1 MSADPFTVTL
11 IVASIFLIIAGFP
24 IAYAMIL
31 CSMVYIL
38 VNGLPLSLLVH
49 ELGLSLNS
57 FTMIAI
63 PLFMLAGKLM
73 TASGISDRIF
83 DFTGN
88 LVGRVPGGLGHVN
101 VTSSLVFAGMSGSTL
116 ADVAGLGE
124 IEYKA
129 MTRKGY
135 DPDFTIGVTLSSAAI
150 GPILPPSLPMV
161 LYGVAAGTSIS
172 GLFLGGILPGLLIA
186 FSLMVYVFF
195 VGLARGYRA
204 EVWAGWHALWVS
216 FLRAAPPLFTPFII
230 VGGMALGW
238 FSPTEAATVAVLWA
252 LFISAVVY
260 RTLSPSA
267 FLDVLYDVALSSS
280 RLLFIVATAFLFGW
294 VSTYGEVPQM
304 LAHAIE
310 GNITSPVVFLLVCIV
325 VNLILGAVLEN
336 AIPLLILA
344 PMLAPIAENAYGLDP
359 IHFGVVMV
367 FNIMIGQFTPPIGLS
382 LFVMRDITGFSLGRV
397 FRAVLPFLGPLL
409 ISLLIMAFV
418 PSIVTAIPRAAG
430 F

>member
-1 MSADPFTVTL
+1 MTMDPLTVTM
-11 IVASIFLIIAGFP
+11 IFASIGLIIMGFP
-24 IAYAMIL
+24 IGYAMVL
-31 CSMVYIL
+31 CSLVYIFA
-38 VNGLPLSLLVH
+38 NGLPLSLLVH
-49 ELGLSLNS
+49 ELGLTLNS

-63 PLFMLAGKLM
+63 PLFMFAGKLM

-83 DFTGN
+83 DFTNN

-101 VTSSLVFAGMSGSTL
+101 VASSLVFAGMSGSTI

-129 MTRKGY
+129 MTKKGY
-135 DPDFTIGVTLSSAAI
+135 DPDFTMGVTLSSAAI

-172 GLFLGGILPGLLIA
+172 GLFLGGVLPGLLIA

-195 VGLARGYRA
+195 VGLARGYRV
-204 EVWAGWHALWVS
+204 EIWAGWKALWIS
-216 FLRAAPPLFTPFII
+216 FLRALPPLLTPFII
-230 VGGMALGW
+230 VGGMAFGW
-238 FSPTEAATVAVLWA
+238 FSPTEAATIAVLWA
-252 LFISAVVY
+252 LFISAIVY
-260 RTLSPSA
+260 RSLTFDA
-267 FLDVLYDVALSSS
+267 FAQVLREVALSSA
-280 RLLFIVATAFLFGW
+280 RLLFVIASAFLFGW
-294 VSTYGEVPQM
+294 VATFGQVPQM
-304 LAHAIE
+304 LAFAIE
-310 GNITSPVVFLLVCIV
+310 SNIESAVVFLLVCIV

-344 PMLAPIAENAYGLDP
+344 PMLAPIAENTYGLDP

-382 LFVMRDITGFSLGRV
+382 LFVMRDITGFRLGRV
-397 FRAVLPFLGPLL
+397 FFAVLPFLFPLL

-418 PSIVTAIPRAAG
+418 PQIVTAIPRAAG

>member
-1 MSADPFTVTL
+1 MDPLTL
-11 IVASIFLIIAGFP
+11 AMIGVSIVIIIAGYP

-31 CSMVYIL
+31 CSLVYIV
-38 VNGLPLSLLVH
+38 VNGLPVSLLVH

-63 PLFMLAGKLM
+63 PLFMFAGKLM

-83 DFTGN
+83 DFANN
-88 LVGRVPGGLGHVN
+88 LVGRIPGGLGHVN
-101 VTSSLVFAGMSGSTL
+101 VTSSLVFAGMSGSTV

-135 DPDFTIGVTLSSAAI
+135 DPDFTMGVTLSSAAI

-172 GLFLGGILPGLLIA
+172 GLFLGGILPGFLIA

-195 VGLARGYRA
+195 VGLAKGYRVD
-204 EVWAGWHALWVS
+204 VWAGWGALWLS
-216 FLRAAPPLFTPFII
+216 LLRASPPLLTPFII
-230 VGGMALGW
+230 VGGMAFGW
-238 FSPTEAATVAVLWA
+238 FSPTEAATIAVLWA
-252 LFISAVVY
+252 LFISIVVY
-260 RTLSPSA
+260 RTLELAA
-267 FLDVLYDVALSSS
+267 FVEVLKEVALSSS
-280 RLLFIVATAFLFGW
+280 RLLFVIASAFLFGW
-294 VSTYGEVPQM
+294 VATFGQVPQM
-304 LAHAIE
+304 LAQAIE
-310 GNITSPVVFLLVCIV
+310 SNIQSVAVFLLVCII
-325 VNLILGAVLEN
+325 VNLILGAILEN

-344 PMLAPIAENAYGLDP
+344 PMLAPIAEQTYGLDP

-382 LFVMRDITGFSLGRV
+382 LFVMRDITGFRLGRV
-397 FRAVLPFLGPLL
+397 FFAVLPFLFPLL
-409 ISLLIMAFV
+409 ISLFIMAYV
-418 PSIVTAIPRAAG
+418 PWVVTAIPHAAG

>member
-1 MSADPFTVTL
+1 MDPLTL
-11 IVASIFLIIAGFP
+11 TMIGVSIVIIIAGYP

-31 CSMVYIL
+31 CSLVYIV
-38 VNGLPLSLLVH
+38 VNGLPVSLLVH

-63 PLFMLAGKLM
+63 PLFMFAGKLM

-83 DFTGN
+83 DFANN
-88 LVGRVPGGLGHVN
+88 LVGRIPGGLGHVN
-101 VTSSLVFAGMSGSTL
+101 VTSSLVFAGMSGSTV

-135 DPDFTIGVTLSSAAI
+135 DPDFTMGVTLSSAAI

-172 GLFLGGILPGLLIA
+172 GLFLGGILPGFLIA
-186 FSLMVYVFF
+186 FMLMVYVFF
-195 VGLARGYRA
+195 VGLAKGYRID
-204 EVWAGWHALWVS
+204 VWAGWGALWSS
-216 FLRAAPPLFTPFII
+216 FLRATPPLMTPFII
-230 VGGMALGW
+230 VGGMAFGW
-238 FSPTEAATVAVLWA
+238 FSPTEAATIAVLWA
-252 LFISAVVY
+252 LFISIVVY
-260 RTLSPSA
+260 RTLELAA
-267 FLDVLYDVALSSS
+267 FIEVLKDVALSSS
-280 RLLFIVATAFLFGW
+280 RLLFVIASAFLFGW
-294 VSTYGEVPQM
+294 VATFGQVPQM
-304 LAHAIE
+304 LAEAIE
-310 GNITSPVVFLLVCIV
+310 SNIQSVAVFLLVCII
-325 VNLILGAVLEN
+325 VNLILGAILEN

-344 PMLAPIAENAYGLDP
+344 PMLAPIAEQTYGLDP

-382 LFVMRDITGFSLGRV
+382 LFVMRDITGFRLGRV
-397 FRAVLPFLGPLL
+397 FFAVLPFLFPLL
-409 ISLLIMAFV
+409 ISLFIMAYV
-418 PSIVTAIPRAAG
+418 PWVVTAIPHAAG

>member
-1 MSADPFTVTL
+1 MSMDPLTVTMIAISIL
-11 IVASIFLIIAGFP
+11 IIIAGYP

-31 CSMVYIL
+31 CSLVYIV
-38 VNGLPLSLLVH
+38 VNGLPVSLLVH

-63 PLFMLAGKLM
+63 PLFMFAGKLM

-83 DFTGN
+83 DFTNN

-101 VTSSLVFAGMSGSTL
+101 VASSLVFAGMSGSTV

-135 DPDFTIGVTLSSAAI
+135 DPDFTMGVTLSSAAI

-172 GLFLGGILPGLLIA
+172 GLFLGGVLPGLLIA
-186 FSLMVYVFF
+186 FTLMVHVFF
-195 VGLARGYRA
+195 VGLAKGYRID
-204 EVWAGWHALWVS
+204 VWAGWRALAHS
-216 FLRAAPPLFTPFII
+216 FVRALPPLMTPFII
-230 VGGMALGW
+230 VGGMAFGW
-238 FSPTEAATVAVLWA
+238 FSPTEAATISVLWA
-252 LFISAVVY
+252 LFISIVVY
-260 RTLSPSA
+260 RTLA
-267 FLDVLYDVALSSS
+267 FADFVRVLEEVALSAS
-280 RLLFIVATAFLFGW
+280 RLLFVIASAFLFGW
-294 VSTYGEVPQM
+294 VATFGQVPQM

-310 GNITSPVVFLLVCIV
+310 TNIESVALFLLVCIV
-325 VNLILGAVLEN
+325 VNLILGAILEN

-344 PMLAPIAENAYGLDP
+344 PMLAPIAEDTYGLDP

-382 LFVMRDITGFSLGRV
+382 LFVMRDITGFRLGRV
-397 FRAVLPFLGPLL
+397 FFAVLPFLVPLL
-409 ISLLIMAFV
+409 ISLFIMAYV
-418 PSIVTAIPRAAG
+418 PWVVTAIPRAAG